1 MRKNVKLLSTI
12 SIAAALAGGTITAL
26 NNNVETAAN
35 STVEAASITLP
46 SGYTLLVILRV
57 PLLNGTKLVEQARL

>member
-1 MRKNVKLLSTI
+1 MRKNVKLLSII

-46 SGYTLLVILRV
+46 SGY
-57 PLLNGTKLVEQARL
+57 KCHY

>member
-1 MRKNVKLLSTI
+1 MRKNAKLLSTI

-35 STVEAASITLP
+35 RSEEHTSELQS
-46 SGYTLLVILRV
+46 R
-57 PLLNGTKLVEQARL
+57 E